1 MKAKDLYDIA
11 IIGTGPAG
19 ATLARL
25 LHPKYK
31 IIAIDKKN
39 PHGDGFQKP
48 CGGLICTDAQK
59 TLASFDL
66 TLPKD
71 VLVDPQIF
79 AVKTIDLKNK
89 LIRHYQRFYINM
101 DRHKFDL
108 WLESLLPKTVELHS
122 NAVCTELKRENGG
135 FLISYQDLETKHEL
149 QRMEDALDELQRRV
163 DSGAFAPIEDDED
176 EATALERGLLQIAGD
191 ELGGKLRAGRSRND
205 QIAALI
211 RMWLRRHSRVI
222 AKMLLGLAATLT
234 EQAEKAGRT
243 VMPGRT
249 HMQHA
254 QPVLLAHQ
262 LMAHVWPLLRDVE
275 RLADWDKR
283 IDASPY
289 GSGAL
294 AGNTL
299 GLEPV
304 AVARELGFSKV
315 TANSIDGTASR
326 DLVAEFA
333 FIAAMAG
340 VDISRLSEE
349 IIIWNTQ
356 EFAFVRL
363 DDAYSTGS
371 SIMPK
376 KTPDIAELARGKSG
390 RLIGDLAGLLTTLK
404 GLPTAYARDLQED
417 KEAVFDQVDTLEV
430 LLPAFTGMVGT
441 MVFNKERLE
450 AEAPTGFALATDIAE
465 WLVKNGVPF
474 RHAHELSGACV
485 KIAEDRGQ
493 ELWDLADDDFI
504 EVFKEFLP
512 ADKAPEVREVLSTEG
527 SVSARNGKGGTSP
540 LRVREQIV
548 SAKTAIE
555 QLRAFAN
562 SVSDGPAYKTP
573 ESLLK

>member
-1 MKAKDLYDIA
+1 MTESTTNGEHLALWGGRFKS
-11 IIGTGPAG
+11 GPSPE
-19 ATLARL
+19 LARL
-25 LHPKYK
+25 SKSTQFDWRLADDD
-31 IIAIDKKN
+31 IAGSRA
-39 PHGDGFQKP
+39 HARALGRA
-48 CGGLICTDAQK
+48 GL
-59 TLASFDL
+59 L
-66 TLPKD
+66 TAD
-71 VLVDPQIF
+71 
-79 AVKTIDLKNK
+79 
-89 LIRHYQRFYINM
+89 
-101 DRHKFDL
+101 
-108 WLESLLPKTVELHS
+108 
-122 NAVCTELKRENGG
+122 
-135 FLISYQDLETKHEL
+135 EL

-371 SIMPK
+371 SIMPQK
-376 KTPDIAELARGKSG
+376 KNPDFAELIRGKSG
-390 RLIGDLAGLLTTLK
+390 RVYGNLMQLLVTMK
-404 GLPTAYARDLQED
+404 GLPLAYNKDLQED
-417 KEAVFDQVDTLEV
+417 KEGALDTAHTLMQCLSVMAGMISTWTVNEDAMARECGVGHLAATDVADYLAKRGLPFREAHAVVGHLVLMCEKRGCNLED
-430 LLPAFTGMVGT
+430 LPFEVFQEASPLFERDITEALDIPSIVAARTTEGGT
-441 MVFNKERLE
+441 APAAVAVQLER
-450 AEAPTGFALATDIAE
+450 AEAQLAADE
-465 WLVKNGVPF
+465 GVF
-474 RHAHELSGACV
+474 GSLTKVVEMGHGA
-485 KIAEDRGQ
+485 
-493 ELWDLADDDFI
+493 
-504 EVFKEFLP
+504 
-512 ADKAPEVREVLSTEG
+512 
-527 SVSARNGKGGTSP
+527 N
-540 LRVREQIV
+540 
-548 SAKTAIE
+548 
-555 QLRAFAN
+555 
-562 SVSDGPAYKTP
+562 
-573 ESLLK
+573 

>member
-1 MKAKDLYDIA
+1 MTESTTNGEHLALWGGRFKS
-11 IIGTGPAG
+11 GPSPE
-19 ATLARL
+19 LARL
-25 LHPKYK
+25 SKSTQFDWRLADDD
-31 IIAIDKKN
+31 IAGSRA
-39 PHGDGFQKP
+39 HARALGRA
-48 CGGLICTDAQK
+48 GL
-59 TLASFDL
+59 L
-66 TLPKD
+66 TAD
-71 VLVDPQIF
+71 
-79 AVKTIDLKNK
+79 
-89 LIRHYQRFYINM
+89 
-101 DRHKFDL
+101 
-108 WLESLLPKTVELHS
+108 
-122 NAVCTELKRENGG
+122 
-135 FLISYQDLETKHEL
+135 EL

-211 RMWLRRHSRVI
+211 RMWLRRHSRII
-222 AKMLLGLAATLT
+222 AKMLLGLAATLI
-234 EQAEKAGRT
+234 EQSEKAGRT

-333 FIAAMAG
+333 FIAAMTG
-340 VDISRLSEE
+340 VDLSRLSEE

-371 SIMPK
+371 SIMPQK
-376 KTPDIAELARGKSG
+376 KNPDITELIRGKTA
-390 RLIGDLAGLLTTLK
+390 RVYGDLQTLFVMMK
-404 GLPTAYARDLQED
+404 GTPLAYNKDMQED
-417 KEAVFDQVDTLEV
+417 KEAIFDAVDTVKLCLETFIPMIATMTV
-430 LLPAFTGMVGT
+430 RKDNMRAAAAKGFINATDCADYLVKKGMPFQDAYKISGTLVAKCIRENLTLETLP
-441 MVFNKERLE
+441 LE
-450 AEAPTGFALATDIAE
+450 AYQEMTPLFTEDIYDAISLE
-465 WLVKNGVPF
+465 TCVKGRVSQGGPSPKAVAVQLEQVKN
-474 RHAHELSGACV
+474 
-485 KIAEDRGQ
+485 I
-493 ELWDLADDDFI
+493 LASW
-504 EVFKEFLP
+504 E
-512 ADKAPEVREVLSTEG
+512 
-527 SVSARNGKGGTSP
+527 
-540 LRVREQIV
+540 
-548 SAKTAIE
+548 
-555 QLRAFAN
+555 
-562 SVSDGPAYKTP
+562 
-573 ESLLK
+573 